1 VVDVVI
7 LTPGEMV
14 MENVAVAVFD
24 AESVTVTP
32 KVGVPVAVGVPL
44 SKPAAERV
52 NPPGKVEPLLTAHV
66 YPAPEPPVAA
76 RVCE

>member
-1 VVDVVI
+1 MI

-52 NPPGKVEPLLTAHV
+52 PWQPGFANRLRQRSPKAGWW
-66 YPAPEPPVAA
+66 AW
-76 RVCE
+76 